1 MNQTTD
7 HDASNPEALAQAVHA
22 YLHAADRDEADIA
35 LEAALLKQGVMTPD
49 ETVNRIEQG
58 AFGEIVIFFDHDGF
72 IVIFVFGDDVTVT
85 RS

>member
-22 YLHAADRDEADIA
+22 YLHATYSDEADIA
-35 LEAALLKQGVMTPD
+35 LETALLEQGVMTPD
-49 ETVNRIEQG
+49 ETVERIEQG
-58 AFGEIVIFFDHDGF
+58 AFGDIVIFFDHGGF
-72 IVIFVFGDDVTVT
+72 VAIFVFGDDVTVT